1 MMKKIIFPLFLIVC
15 LLLPVCLPV
24 SGQGLTAQA
33 ILDQVNEVLNAPK
46 DQKMSIRL
54 VLIDKDGKEETR
66 EFMMMQKGKE
76 MRMGK
81 FLAPASQKGIG
92 FLSLPNDVFYVY
104 MPAYKKTQR
113 IAARQKSGKFA
124 GTDFT
129 YQDLGTQ
136 HYGDEWSSQ
145 LLGTEENQYVLELT
159 ATPQNETGY
168 ARLRM
173 WVDQSSFYPRRVE
186 FYDQKQNLAK
196 ILTSRKIE
204 RVAGYLVARELEMED
219 VQKKHKTVMFIEE
232 VEFDTGLSDEY
243 FTERYL
249 SR

>member
-1 MMKKIIFPLFLIVC
+1 MF
-15 LLLPVCLPV
+15 
-24 SGQGLTAQA
+24 
-33 ILDQVNEVLNAPK
+33 
-46 DQKMSIRL
+46 SISICRRT
-54 VLIDKDGKEETR
+54 KRRNGSPPGK
-66 EFMMMQKGKE
+66 
-76 MRMGK
+76 
-81 FLAPASQKGIG
+81 
-92 FLSLPNDVFYVY
+92 
-104 MPAYKKTQR
+104 
-113 IAARQKSGKFA
+113 KSGKFA

-232 VEFDTGLSDEY
+232 VEFDTGLSDEF